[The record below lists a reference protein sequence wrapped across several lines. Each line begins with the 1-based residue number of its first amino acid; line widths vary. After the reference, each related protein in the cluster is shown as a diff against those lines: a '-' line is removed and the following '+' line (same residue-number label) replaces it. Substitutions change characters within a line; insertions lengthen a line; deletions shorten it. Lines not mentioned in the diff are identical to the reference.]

1 MSSDKEGS
9 AGSQGPLGGAGA
21 GVLGAGGMA
30 GTAGASLPSTLGG
43 PAADR
48 GGGGA
53 SIGLAP
59 TLASGGGGGEGDAH
73 RGLTGA
79 DLSAREGGPGAAKR
93 TVDEQTPMS
102 EVGAGRG
109 APAGSQEVP
118 AAGFGAGGGGRPLA
132 GGASGGA
139 GADLGAAGQ
148 DAGGLLGRTENCVGA
163 ISVCMGLKI
172 GCCSCLSQLGAGVDF
187 TTLSHCSCRG
197 GVKAAS
203 CPATLPQVEAA
214 RRRQAAGCTERLH
227 EQHALLLREEC
238 KLDQCKHL
246 WNLWYQLLAT
256 IWNVRRAAKAR
267 PPWNGALP
275 QRTTRK

>member
-1 MSSDKEGS
+1 MSSSKEGS
-9 AGSQGPLGGAGA
+9 AGGQGPLGGAGA

-30 GTAGASLPSTLGG
+30 GTAGASLPSTIGG

-59 TLASGGGGGEGDAH
+59 TLAGGGSGEGDEH
-73 RGLTGA
+73 HGLTAA

-93 TVDEQTPMS
+93 TVEEHTPMS

-148 DAGGLLGRTENCVGA
+148 DAGLL
-163 ISVCMGLKI
+163 
-172 GCCSCLSQLGAGVDF
+172 
-187 TTLSHCSCRG
+187 
-197 GVKAAS
+197 
-203 CPATLPQVEAA
+203 
-214 RRRQAAGCTERLH
+214 
-227 EQHALLLREEC
+227 
-238 KLDQCKHL
+238 
-246 WNLWYQLLAT
+246 
-256 IWNVRRAAKAR
+256 
-267 PPWNGALP
+267 
-275 QRTTRK
+275 